1 MSLTLSEKSNA
12 GYDPIPA
19 GTHIAVCCAMV
30 DIGSQWSEQYKN
42 ASRKVMIGWEIPGE
56 TITID
61 GEERPRTIY
70 KRYTASLNP
79 KARLRKD
86 LEAWRGK
93 AFTDQELAAFDLV
106 KIVGTG
112 CMLTVIHREF
122 NSKIY
127 SDVAGVS
134 SLIRGIDPPNLSEPA
149 LVFDLDSASDEDIN
163 KLPEWIQKLVKNSET
178 YKERTVQA
186 PELEEIPPEDDL
198 ESIPF

>member
-186 PELEEIPPEDDL
+186 PELEDIPPEDSL
-198 ESIPF
+198 EDIPF

>member
-42 ASRKVMIGWEIPGE
+42 ASRKVMIGWELPGE
-56 TITID
+56 TINID

-86 LEAWRGK
+86 LEAWRGQ

-106 KIVGTG
+106 KIVGKG
-112 CMLTVIHREF
+112 CMLSVIHREY

-127 SDVAGVS
+127 ADVAGVTAIPKG
-134 SLIRGIDPPNLSEPA
+134 LGAPDLSEPA
-149 LVFDLDSASDEDIN
+149 LVFDLDSASDEDIE

>member
-12 GYDPIPA
+12 GFDPIPA

-30 DIGSQWSEQYKN
+30 DIGNQWSEQYKN
-42 ASRKVMIGWEIPGE
+42 SSRKVMIGWEIPGE

-186 PELEEIPPEDDL
+186 PELEEIPPEDSL
-198 ESIPF
+198 EDIPF